1 MMFTARRRTLAAQ
14 LGLLAFV
21 LIVLAPLA
29 SQLRA
34 EPADW
39 RWLSELS
46 CHDGAGSVPAP
57 ASSSSPVSQVDACG
71 YCSLLSHCPVL
82 ADNGSVLA
90 SRLALSRDTTLGL
103 PERPL
108 PGANFPHALSRA
120 PPMRT

>member
-1 MMFTARRRTLAAQ
+1 MLFTARRRILAAQ

-39 RWLSELS
+39 SWLSELS

-57 ASSSSPVSQVDACG
+57 TGSTDPVLQVDACG

-82 ADNGSVLA
+82 ADNGSMLA
-90 SRLALSRDTTLGL
+90 SRLELSRDTALVL
-103 PERPL
+103 PEWPL
-108 PGANFPHALSRA
+108 PGAHFPHALSRA

>member
-1 MMFTARRRTLAAQ
+1 M
-14 LGLLAFV
+14 AFV
-21 LIVLAPLA
+21 LIMLAPLA
-29 SQLRA
+29 SQLCA

-39 RWLSELS
+39 RWLNELG

-57 ASSSSPVSQVDACG
+57 TSSSSPVLQVDACG

-82 ADNGSVLA
+82 ADDGSVLA
-90 SRLALSRDTTLGL
+90 SRLELSRDTSLRL

-108 PGANFPHALSRA
+108 LGANFPHALSRA

>member
-1 MMFTARRRTLAAQ
+1 MTFTARRRTFAAR

-34 EPADW
+34 EAPDW
-39 RWLSELS
+39 RWLNELA
-46 CHDGAGSVPAP
+46 CHDSSDPAP
-57 ASSSSPVSQVDACG
+57 LASDDGRPLLQVDACG

-82 ADNGSVLA
+82 ADDGSVLA
-90 SRLALSRDTTLGL
+90 SRLELSRDTSLRL

>member
-1 MMFTARRRTLAAQ
+1 MMFTARRRTFAAQ

-46 CHDGAGSVPAP
+46 CHDGAASVPAP
-57 ASSSSPVSQVDACG
+57 AGNSSPVLQVDACG

-82 ADNGSVLA
+82 ADTCSMAA
-90 SRLALSRDTTLGL
+90 SRLESSRDVALAL
-103 PERPL
+103 PAQPL
-108 PGANFPHALSRA
+108 PGAHFPHALSRA
-120 PPMRT
+120 PPMRA

>member
-39 RWLSELS
+39 RWLNELS

-57 ASSSSPVSQVDACG
+57 TGSTDPVLQVDACG
-71 YCSLLSHCPVL
+71 YCSLLSQCPAL
-82 ADNGSVLA
+82 ADNGSMAA
-90 SRLALSRDTTLGL
+90 SRRESSRGAALAL
-103 PERPL
+103 PAQPL
-108 PGANFPHALSRA
+108 AGAHFPHALSRA

>member
-1 MMFTARRRTLAAQ
+1 MMFTARRRAFAAQ

-57 ASSSSPVSQVDACG
+57 ASSSSPVLQADVCG

-90 SRLALSRDTTLGL
+90 SRLALSRDTTQGL

-108 PGANFPHALSRA
+108 SGANFPHALSRA
-120 PPMRT
+120 PPMRA